1 MPAQRETGKE
11 RRECLDM
18 AASSRAFAD
27 DKCRH
32 RQARPPAQLARDE
45 RSIPSFD
52 VEPTEQSLG
61 VHDRG
66 LDLDHEQILMARV
79 MGEQVDAATVAVG

>member
-61 VHDRG
+61 VH
-66 LDLDHEQILMARV
+66 
-79 MGEQVDAATVAVG
+79 AVLISITSRS